1 MIKKMVETSHR
12 VVAGELPEALDGLR
26 RTTPSST
33 RRSWR
38 NQTNGASQG
47 SFSNTR
53 GTRLSSKSQI

>member
-1 MIKKMVETSHR
+1 MIKKVVETWHR
-12 VVAGELPEALDGLR
+12 VVAGERPEARDDPR

-53 GTRLSSKSQI
+53 GT